1 MTGGSSPDYGG
12 YSAVPRKLVY
22 DQSVSGHAKLVYMC
36 LGARINASHE
46 AWPSHALIGRE
57 AGISVTSVKKGLTEL
72 RALGLVTWERR
83 VKPDGSQTSNIY
95 HVKVEMDAE
104 RQPKVDPPEGDVPF

>member
-1 MTGGSSPDYGG
+1 MTNTPDYGG

-36 LGARINASHE
+36 LAARINGDHE

-57 AGISVTSVKKGLTEL
+57 AGIGVTSVKKGLQEL
-72 RALGLVTWERR
+72 KDLGLVSWERR
-83 VKPDGSQTSNIY
+83 LMPDGSQTSNRY
-95 HVKVEMDAE
+95 HVNVQLPEDRK
-104 RQPKVDPPEGDVPF
+104 PKVDPPADVPF